1 MKISIFIKKKIY
13 YIIIKMPKKVLSE
26 ATVRRLK
33 KHGEVHGKAHMNK
46 MKRLM
51 EEPPHHSFKKAHD
64 MAMKPQ
70 TTKDR
75 LDEAEGKKKGMKKK
89 KQTKQDRL
97 DEAEG
102 KKRGMAKTKGQMKR
116 Y

>member
-1 MKISIFIKKKIY
+1 
-13 YIIIKMPKKVLSE
+13 MPKKELTE
-26 ATVRRLK
+26 ATMKRLK

-51 EEPPHHSFKKAHD
+51 VEPPHHSFKSAHEKVQG
-64 MAMKPQ
+64 A
-70 TTKDR
+70 KDR
-75 LDEAEGKKKGMKKK
+75 LDESEGKKKGMKKM

-102 KKRGMAKTKGQMKR
+102 KKRGKSRPMKKTGSS

>member
-1 MKISIFIKKKIY
+1 
-13 YIIIKMPKKVLSE
+13 MPKKELSE
-26 ATVRRLK
+26 ATMKRLM
-33 KHGEVHGKAHMNK
+33 KHGEVHGKRHMNK
-46 MKRLM
+46 MKKLM
-51 EEPPHHSFKKAHD
+51 EEPPHHSFKKAHE
-64 MAMKPQ
+64 MVMKPQ

-75 LDEAEGKKKGMKKK
+75 LDEAEGKKKGMAKK

-102 KKRGMAKTKGQMKR
+102 KKRGMMKTKGQKRAMK